1 MQQNLF
7 SIKILDHFFSTVIL
21 KPSLHG
27 FEFRFDRKFSNTHRS
42 VSKGL
47 WSLLKVVL
55 RSQSRLQNVVLV
67 FESHVN
73 FTTRTRATTAEEKK
87 GRILRSRRPLPAF
100 LYREPSFLQHC
111 MHRLLYIQRFGIR
124 TSWCY
129 INVILIYI
137 LQTS

>member
-1 MQQNLF
+1 M
-7 SIKILDHFFSTVIL
+7 IL

-73 FTTRTRATTAEEKK
+73 FTTRIKATTAERKK
-87 GRILRSRRPLPAF
+87 GKDFSWQQKFGREETFSLALHAPPLIF
-100 LYREPSFLQHC
+100 WEL
-111 MHRLLYIQRFGIR
+111 
-124 TSWCY
+124 
-129 INVILIYI
+129 
-137 LQTS
+137 

>member
-1 MQQNLF
+1 MQQNVF
-7 SIKILDHFFSTVIL
+7 PIKILDNFFSTVIL

-67 FESHVN
+67 FGSHVN
-73 FTTRTRATTAEEKK
+73 FTTRIKASTRDRLFVCTLFCRQLKA
-87 GRILRSRRPLPAF
+87 
-100 LYREPSFLQHC
+100 LQPEVHEVFA
-111 MHRLLYIQRFGIR
+111 RFFGE
-124 TSWCY
+124 CP
-129 INVILIYI
+129 
-137 LQTS
+137 

>member
-73 FTTRTRATTAEEKK
+73 FTTRTRATTAESSFFS
-87 GRILRSRRPLPAF
+87 RSRSPPRTLRAGAALTKKRRVHPTTKRKF
-100 LYREPSFLQHC
+100 HHSINSYPS
-111 MHRLLYIQRFGIR
+111 M
-124 TSWCY
+124 TSSKRSGA
-129 INVILIYI
+129 N
-137 LQTS
+137 